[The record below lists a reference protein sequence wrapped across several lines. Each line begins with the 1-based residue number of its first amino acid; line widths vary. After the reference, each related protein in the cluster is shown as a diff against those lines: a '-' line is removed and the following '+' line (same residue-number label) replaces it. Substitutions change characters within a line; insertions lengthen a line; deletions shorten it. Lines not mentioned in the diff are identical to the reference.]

1 MDHINYHA
9 SILFLTAMSL
19 DRVLATVYLIET
31 RVHRTRKNATRVCLV
46 VWLVSLASGIPFMLY
61 SKVEVVLGKDACD
74 ISFPGTEVTYED
86 LENFLEVVNATEYDI
101 DKDFESGSTEFTEYS
116 FSGFSFVF
124 CNYAWKL
131 QFFAVVKVFFFCF

>member
-9 SILFLTAMSL
+9 SILLLTAMSL

-61 SKVEVVLGKDACD
+61 SKVQVVLGKDSCGM
-74 ISFPGTEVTYED
+74 SFPGTEVTDDYLENLINATDNDIYED
-86 LENFLEVVNATEYDI
+86 
-101 DKDFESGSTEFTEYS
+101 STEFMEYS
-116 FSGFSFVF
+116 YSGFFV
-124 CNYAWKL
+124 
-131 QFFAVVKVFFFCF
+131 